1 MARSVAFYLTC
12 FDEPRP
18 LARPPEPLPEPVFEP
33 EPEEEI
39 SFEERKP
46 ELTDELRAELVEEGR
61 AAARA
66 EHEEALA
73 RERAGFVLRL
83 ENERRGWAREEG
95 ERLGE
100 AFRLAL
106 DEFAARIGE
115 DVARVLE
122 PFVTGEVREQMLASL
137 MERLRTL
144 LADRDDPVVH
154 LGGPSDL
161 VDAICEK
168 LSAEGVATRIEDVGG
183 LDVRA
188 RFESTTIETRLEEWI
203 GELRDGDDAQ

>member
-1 MARSVAFYLTC
+1 MARSVAFYLTR

-18 LARPPEPLPEPVFEP
+18 IAPLEPSPEPALEP
-33 EPEEEI
+33 EAAEEI
-39 SFEERKP
+39 VLEERGP

-61 AAARA
+61 VAAMT

-83 ENERRGWAREEG
+83 ENERRRWAHEEG

-100 AFRLAL
+100 EFHHAL
-106 DEFAARIGE
+106 DEFASRVSE
-115 DVARVLE
+115 DVERILE
-122 PFVTGEVREQMLASL
+122 PFVTGEVRSQMLASL

-144 LADRDDPVVH
+144 IADRDNPVVH
-154 LGGPSDL
+154 LSGPTDL
-161 VDAICEK
+161 LDAVCEK
-168 LSAEGVATRIEDVGG
+168 LNGEGVATRLEDVGG
-183 LDVRA
+183 VDVRA
-188 RFESTTIETRLEEWI
+188 RLDSTTIETRLEEWI